1 MHSCN
6 ACSCERAEETI
17 ACEPAAVESNSD
29 SATESEPRPTPAE
42 QLRPATIERLKDVFA
57 QMSLDGNHSVTWEE
71 AEAFFIILFDE
82 LPREALE
89 LNNSVDTESAS
100 EAAALRRNLSREQ
113 SAAMFSAVGA
123 NKDQMIAI
131 DEFICFWGKVKA
143 LGYSERE
150 ILNGLT
156 SALEHGAW
164 RQWTAL
170 ALCPAW
176 ETPPLSTAASHR
188 ESWPIAMLPEVA
200 TSAVLPLQLLPEPDT
215 SDSDE
220 GELDESV
227 AREWR
232 RLLDFGCSTT
242 PRLLLVLPD

>member
-1 MHSCN
+1 M
-6 ACSCERAEETI
+6 
-17 ACEPAAVESNSD
+17 
-29 SATESEPRPTPAE
+29 
-42 QLRPATIERLKDVFA
+42 FA
-57 QMSLDGNHSVTWEE
+57 QMGLDGNHSVTWEE

-89 LNNSVDTESAS
+89 LNNSVDAESAS

-113 SAAMFSAVGA
+113 SAALFADVDA

-164 RQWTAL
+164 RQWTAQ
-170 ALCPAW
+170 ALSPAW
-176 ETPPLSTAASHR
+176 ETPPLSSAASHR
-188 ESWPIAMLPEVA
+188 EPSPVTMLPEVA
-200 TSAVLPLQLLPEPDT
+200 TSAVLPLRELPEPDT

-220 GELDESV
+220 GEIDESV
-227 AREWR
+227 ARGWR
-232 RLLDFGCSTT
+232 RLLDYGCSTT
-242 PRLLLVLPD
+242 PKLLLILPD

>member
-1 MHSCN
+1 
-6 ACSCERAEETI
+6 
-17 ACEPAAVESNSD
+17 
-29 SATESEPRPTPAE
+29 
-42 QLRPATIERLKDVFA
+42 LRPATIERLKYVFA
-57 QMSLDGNHSVTWEE
+57 QMGLDGNHSVTREE

-89 LNNSVDTESAS
+89 LNNSVGTESAS
-100 EAAALRRNLSREQ
+100 EAPALRRNLSREQ
-113 SAAMFSAVGA
+113 SAALFADVDA
-123 NKDQMIAI
+123 NKDEMIAI
-131 DEFICFWGKVKA
+131 DEFICFWGKVKT

-164 RQWTAL
+164 RQWTAR
-170 ALCPAW
+170 ALCHAW
-176 ETPPLSTAASHR
+176 ETPPLSTAAIHR
-188 ESWPIAMLPEVA
+188 QPSPITMLPEVA
-200 TSAVLPLQLLPEPDT
+200 TSAVLPLQELPEPDGA

-232 RLLDFGCSTT
+232 RLLDYGCTTT
-242 PRLLLVLPD
+242 PRLLPILPD

>member
-1 MHSCN
+1 M
-6 ACSCERAEETI
+6 
-17 ACEPAAVESNSD
+17 
-29 SATESEPRPTPAE
+29 
-42 QLRPATIERLKDVFA
+42 FA
-57 QMSLDGNHSVTWEE
+57 QMDVDGNHSVTWEE

-89 LNNSVDTESAS
+89 LNSAVDAESAF

-164 RQWTAL
+164 RQWTAQ
-170 ALCPAW
+170 ALSPAW
-176 ETPPLSTAASHR
+176 ETPPLSSGASHR
-188 ESWPIAMLPEVA
+188 EPSVMILPEVA
-200 TSAVLPLQLLPEPDT
+200 TSAVLALQELPEPDT
-215 SDSDE
+215 SNSDE
-220 GELDESV
+220 GEIDEGL
-227 AREWR
+227 ARGWR
-232 RLLDFGCSTT
+232 RLLDYGCSTT
-242 PRLLLVLPD
+242 SRQLLILPD

>member
-1 MHSCN
+1 VHSCN

-17 ACEPAAVESNSD
+17 ACEPAAAESNSD
-29 SATESEPRPTPAE
+29 SATESEPRPTLAE
-42 QLRPATIERLKDVFA
+42 QLRPATIERLKYVFA
-57 QMSLDGNHSVTWEE
+57 QMGLDGNHSVTREE

-89 LNNSVDTESAS
+89 LNNSVGAESAS
-100 EAAALRRNLSREQ
+100 EAAALRRNVSREQ
-113 SAAMFSAVGA
+113 SAALFADVDA

-164 RQWTAL
+164 RHWKAL
-170 ALCPAW
+170 ALSPAW
-176 ETPPLSTAASHR
+176 ETPPLSSAASHR
-188 ESWPIAMLPEVA
+188 ESSPIAMLPDVA
-200 TSAVLPLQLLPEPDT
+200 TSAVLPLQELPELGT

-220 GELDESV
+220 GKLDESA

-232 RLLDFGCSTT
+232 RLLDYGCSTT
-242 PRLLLVLPD
+242 PRLLLILPD